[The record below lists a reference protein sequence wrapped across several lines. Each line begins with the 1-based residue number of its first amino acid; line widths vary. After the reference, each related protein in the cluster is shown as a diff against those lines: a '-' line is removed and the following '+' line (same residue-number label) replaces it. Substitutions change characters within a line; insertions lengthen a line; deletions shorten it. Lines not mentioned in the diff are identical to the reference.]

1 MVIPNEQKLR
11 KFSGRHGDNELSIE
25 DFIDNAKS
33 AITSRGLP
41 FPEQANFIL
50 SYLEGPAKEEMKLYP
65 KSDLKNSDKI
75 FDLLQ
80 ESFAG
85 KRSVPQLLK
94 AFYDRRQREGETL
107 RAFSQTLRELQAKI
121 EKKSVT
127 KSSGQDAA
135 LRDHF
140 AENVR
145 DIPSFERNLRNLSEH
160 TRKFPFQTPERK
172 LFAGLKKTRSPV
184 DHAKGWLR
192 RMRPVPPLSPLP
204 SNQP

>member
-50 SYLEGPAKEEMKLYP
+50 SYLEGPAKEVMKLYP

-75 FDLLQ
+75 VDLLQ

-94 AFYDRRQREGETL
+94 ACYDRRQREGET
-107 RAFSQTLRELQAKI
+107 F
-121 EKKSVT
+121 V
-127 KSSGQDAA
+127 
-135 LRDHF
+135 H
-140 AENVR
+140 
-145 DIPSFERNLRNLSEH
+145 
-160 TRKFPFQTPERK
+160 
-172 LFAGLKKTRSPV
+172 SP
-184 DHAKGWLR
+184 KR
-192 RMRPVPPLSPLP
+192 
-204 SNQP
+204 

>member
-1 MVIPNEQKLR
+1 
-11 KFSGRHGDNELSIE
+11 
-25 DFIDNAKS
+25 
-33 AITSRGLP
+33 
-41 FPEQANFIL
+41 
-50 SYLEGPAKEEMKLYP
+50 MKLYP
-65 KSDLKNSDKI
+65 KSDLKNSDKT

-80 ESFAG
+80 ESFG
-85 KRSVPQLLK
+85 EKRSVPQLLK

-107 RAFSQTLRELQAKI
+107 RAFSQALRELQAKI

-145 DIPSFERNLRNLSEH
+145 DIPSFKRNLRNLSEH

-172 LFAGLKKTRSPV
+172 LFAGLKKTRSPYMYAV
-184 DHAKGWLR
+184 FLTLDHKSPPSLR
-192 RMRPVPPLSPLP
+192 VSLISTSALKEANCLTRTNGLP
-204 SNQP
+204 IQLLMAWKYHTMVSWN